1 MLPFVAIG
9 VGGDDT
15 LFNVRRYG
23 VNGVPAITD
32 IDISEEGDAIGLQI
46 SALVQLS
53 LHF

>member
-1 MLPFVAIG
+1 MSMIH
-9 VGGDDT
+9 DT
-15 LFNVRRYG
+15 YEL
-23 VNGVPAITD
+23 PAITD